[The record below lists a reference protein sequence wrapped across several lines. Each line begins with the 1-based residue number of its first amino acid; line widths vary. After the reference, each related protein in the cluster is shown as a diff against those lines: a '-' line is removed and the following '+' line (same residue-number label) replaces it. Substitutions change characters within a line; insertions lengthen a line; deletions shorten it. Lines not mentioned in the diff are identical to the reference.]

1 MFLVAVPFFFFL
13 LCFIHPFFLPSVF
26 FLAFSFT
33 SLCFG
38 SFCSVADVLV
48 SCSTHSRGG
57 RGCVKSG
64 DAFAVFHILIKVIFI
79 PPQKHYVQNIRV
91 LWVGVQSGRWK
102 GLLEQVTLGVYD
114 D

>member
-1 MFLVAVPFFFFL
+1 M
-13 LCFIHPFFLPSVF
+13 
-26 FLAFSFT
+26 
-33 SLCFG
+33 
-38 SFCSVADVLV
+38 
-48 SCSTHSRGG
+48 
-57 RGCVKSG
+57 KSG